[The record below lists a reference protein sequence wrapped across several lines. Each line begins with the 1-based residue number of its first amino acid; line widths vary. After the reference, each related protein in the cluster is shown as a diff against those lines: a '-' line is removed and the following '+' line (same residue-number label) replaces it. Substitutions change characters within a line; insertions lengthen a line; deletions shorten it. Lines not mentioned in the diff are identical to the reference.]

1 MVSKWRDQGDGSWAS
16 TGNNSWG
23 WIHREVKGYFS
34 KSFLEL
40 TFCLSCLNV
49 LVLERR
55 DMMISEDTLVVLCS
69 LQHPAHTLSPPT
81 PNSYTVPSSTPHIHH
96 PLQHPTYTLSLPTHI
111 LSSPTS
117 NSYTVP
123 SNTQLYIALS
133 NTPQYTVSSNSP
145 PISHY
150 TLSPPT
156 HTLSLPIPHNTPSSP
171 ITTDTVFS
179 DTPYKHCSSNTLT
192 QTHAY
197 SGKWWRNGQEK

>member
-96 PLQHPTYTLSLPTHI
+96 PLQHPTYTLSLPTPYTYTI
-111 LSSPTS
+111 LSNIQLIHCPLQYTTIHCPLQYPTIHCLLQQPTNIPLYTVSS
-117 NSYTVP
+117 NTYTVP
-123 SNTQLYIALS
+123 SNTS
-133 NTPQYTVSSNSP
+133 
-145 PISHY
+145 
-150 TLSPPT
+150 
-156 HTLSLPIPHNTPSSP
+156 
-171 ITTDTVFS
+171 
-179 DTPYKHCSSNTLT
+179 
-192 QTHAY
+192 
-197 SGKWWRNGQEK
+197 